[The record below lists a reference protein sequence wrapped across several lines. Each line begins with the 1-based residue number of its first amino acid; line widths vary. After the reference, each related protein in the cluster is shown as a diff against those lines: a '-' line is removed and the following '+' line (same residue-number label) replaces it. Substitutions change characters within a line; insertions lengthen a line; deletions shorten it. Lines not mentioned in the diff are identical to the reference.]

1 MLIFGCRQSC
11 NTLSDTDRL
20 IWCDNLSAPHDKNG
34 DRTSRQDK
42 SEKQAVQAKC
52 DQIVDEVEQ
61 LDRIEEGT
69 NQISVDMEDAEK
81 NLEGLEKCCGL
92 CVLPW
97 KRSKKFRR
105 GGEYEKTWR
114 ISEDGKV
121 NSQITRMAMG
131 RNAQS
136 NGTMITRITNDARE
150 DEMEENLLCVSGIVG
165 NLRDMAIDMVSEIE
179 YQNRQIDRI
188 NYKWTMNNGCNG
200 QDKNGGGSHG
210 YEFRKPVN
218 RMALDDVI
226 TADKTD
232 IGYVDIDWDIIQQE
246 KDKLINFAS
255 DIKDD
260 VITDMEVEGTDD
272 IFQAAEDT
280 PATSLNLH
288 VMAVVDSQLF
298 RKFLSRNQDDVR
310 QTHNAIVLYFSMIFA
325 MVSS

>member
-1 MLIFGCRQSC
+1 MTTR
-11 NTLSDTDRL
+11 
-20 IWCDNLSAPHDKNG
+20 DKNG

-52 DQIVDEVEQ
+52 DQIVDESLESTRRMTELVDRAKEAGIRSLVLIDEQGEQ

-121 NSQITRMAMG
+121 NSQIHRIAMG

-150 DEMEENLLCVSGIVG
+150 DEMEENLLCVSGILG
-165 NLRDMAIDMVSEIE
+165 NLRNMAIDMGSEIE

-188 NYKWTMNNGCNG
+188 NYKTQSNESRILMANQELKKSLRKINN
-200 QDKNGGGSHG
+200 
-210 YEFRKPVN
+210 
-218 RMALDDVI
+218 I
-226 TADKTD
+226 
-232 IGYVDIDWDIIQQE
+232 
-246 KDKLINFAS
+246 
-255 DIKDD
+255 
-260 VITDMEVEGTDD
+260 
-272 IFQAAEDT
+272 
-280 PATSLNLH
+280 
-288 VMAVVDSQLF
+288 
-298 RKFLSRNQDDVR
+298 
-310 QTHNAIVLYFSMIFA
+310 
-325 MVSS
+325 

>member
-1 MLIFGCRQSC
+1 MTTR
-11 NTLSDTDRL
+11 
-20 IWCDNLSAPHDKNG
+20 DKNG

-52 DQIVDEVEQ
+52 DQIVDESLESTRRMTELVDRAKEAGIRSLVLIDEQGEQ

-179 YQNRQIDRI
+179 YQNRQIDGI
-188 NYKWTMNNGCNG
+188 NYKTQSNE
-200 QDKNGGGSHG
+200 S
-210 YEFRKPVN
+210 RIL
-218 RMALDDVI
+218 MAN
-226 TADKTD
+226 
-232 IGYVDIDWDIIQQE
+232 QE
-246 KDKLINFAS
+246 LKK
-255 DIKDD
+255 
-260 VITDMEVEGTDD
+260 
-272 IFQAAEDT
+272 
-280 PATSLNLH
+280 SLN
-288 VMAVVDSQLF
+288 
-298 RKFLSRNQDDVR
+298 
-310 QTHNAIVLYFSMIFA
+310 I
-325 MVSS
+325 

>member
-1 MLIFGCRQSC
+1 MTTR
-11 NTLSDTDRL
+11 
-20 IWCDNLSAPHDKNG
+20 DKNG

-52 DQIVDEVEQ
+52 DQIVDESLESTRRMTELVDRAKEAGIRSLVLIDEQGEQ

-81 NLEGLEKCCGL
+81 NLEGLEQCCGL

-165 NLRDMAIDMVSEIE
+165 NLRKIAIDMGSEIE
-179 YQNRQIDRI
+179 YQNRQIDGI
-188 NYKWTMNNGCNG
+188 NYKTQSNE
-200 QDKNGGGSHG
+200 S
-210 YEFRKPVN
+210 RIL
-218 RMALDDVI
+218 MAN
-226 TADKTD
+226 
-232 IGYVDIDWDIIQQE
+232 QE
-246 KDKLINFAS
+246 LKK
-255 DIKDD
+255 
-260 VITDMEVEGTDD
+260 
-272 IFQAAEDT
+272 
-280 PATSLNLH
+280 SLN
-288 VMAVVDSQLF
+288 
-298 RKFLSRNQDDVR
+298 
-310 QTHNAIVLYFSMIFA
+310 I
-325 MVSS
+325 